1 MSGIEL
7 QAMKLTIA
15 ALRKQ
20 GDECLRRADLVSDR
34 STKAEWL
41 DLSTHWHWL
50 ARQLELGQSIAEDIE
65 LV

>member
-7 QAMKLTIA
+7 QPMKLTIA

-20 GDECLRRADLVSDR
+20 ADECQGRAELAPDR

-50 ARQLELGQSIAEDIE
+50 ARQLELHQSIAEDIE